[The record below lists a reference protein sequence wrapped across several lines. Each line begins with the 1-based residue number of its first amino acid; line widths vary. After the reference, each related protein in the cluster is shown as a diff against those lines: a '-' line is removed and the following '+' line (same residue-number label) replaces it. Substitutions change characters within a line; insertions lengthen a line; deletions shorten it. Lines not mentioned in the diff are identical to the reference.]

1 MEYLKSINASNIGTE
16 HFINRAAVYE
26 DVINL
31 YHDGEI
37 LKECP
42 IYIEYIGE
50 MAVDYGGVQRDMF
63 SAFWEKAY
71 SALFEG
77 ASLLTP
83 MFHPEM
89 DLTLFNVVG
98 RILSHGYL
106 VSGVLPVRIALPTL
120 ICICL
125 VQVSP
130 FPTQFC

>member
-1 MEYLKSINASNIGTE
+1 MPVTLVKNTLLTMLQYMKMST
-16 HFINRAAVYE
+16 
-26 DVINL
+26 L
-31 YHDGEI
+31 YRDGEI
-37 LKECP
+37 LKQFP

-83 MFHPEM
+83 MFPPEM
-89 DLTLFNVVG
+89 DLTLFIVVG
-98 RILSHGYL
+98 LILSHRYL

-120 ICICL
+120 ICTLLGPSTTISDSIL
-125 VQVSP
+125 LNM
-130 FPTQFC
+130 F